1 MTTSSQ
7 PTPATRTARTA
18 RSRTGKTRS
27 AVGTAGRA
35 SRTPS
40 PVTVADGP
48 AAVAEMIRTLWEAHV
63 RERTDHAAR
72 RPSPHPATLRR
83 RPQGILLEAGVPE
96 LVAPFVTGLPR
107 DSGDLVRFTRL
118 SGPTAQELLD
128 RLPADMLEER
138 QNWSPSLGSF
148 LRAAAANPG
157 RVEVF
162 GYLVG
167 PAREDERLS
176 VDGAVVFDVPA
187 FRVSEDH
194 DDGCE
199 CRELWAYARDA
210 FGIDDAEYGPDEI
223 TPWYDPREPGKAGW
237 RLWWD

>member
-1 MTTSSQ
+1 MRSFGTSGRLRAASRSLRVGVGR
-7 PTPATRTARTA
+7 PFPVEAARA
-18 RSRTGKTRS
+18 AASAS
-27 AVGTAGRA
+27 AVAC
-35 SRTPS
+35 S
-40 PVTVADGP
+40 
-48 AAVAEMIRTLWEAHV
+48 AA
-63 RERTDHAAR
+63 
-72 RPSPHPATLRR
+72 LR
-83 RPQGILLEAGVPE
+83 GV
-96 LVAPFVTGLPR
+96 
-107 DSGDLVRFTRL
+107 
-118 SGPTAQELLD
+118 
-128 RLPADMLEER
+128 
-138 QNWSPSLGSF
+138 LGSF

-187 FRVSEDH
+187 FGVSEDH

-199 CRELWAYARDA
+199 CRELWGYARDA
-210 FGIDDAEYGPDEI
+210 FGLDDAEYGPDEI